1 MKKSIKKLFFYTKI
15 INKGINL
22 NRKNIEKD
30 IKMDFKEKFN
40 TVMKYFQ
47 VITLIKKFKESN
59 LKKSFNAKE
68 NKYIKN
74 NPKIIELQNTF
85 LKMKHL
91 LTNSFIKILSDE
103 HRIIFNNDFLNI
115 DKDRK

>member
-1 MKKSIKKLFFYTKI
+1 
-15 INKGINL
+15 
-22 NRKNIEKD
+22 
-30 IKMDFKEKFN
+30 MDFKEKFN

-47 VITLIKKFKESN
+47 VITLIKKFKENN
-59 LKKSFNAKE
+59 LKKLFNAKE

-115 DKDRK
+115 DKDRKWYLKFFSKSTYYRKLEGLLNLILAILI